1 MAQLEIIKLSS
12 GYDDV
17 LINELSLS
25 TSQPGTFCIL
35 GKNGSGKTTLLKCI
49 AQQQPYKGFIKWGGI
64 DLKSISVSERAKN
77 ISYLHQKNSIS
88 INLKVSELVVMGRYR
103 FKSVFGNYNSE
114 DYKKVDFWLE
124 RLGVLKYR
132 NSFFQELS
140 GGEQQLVWICQSFIQ
155 ETPIIVLDEPTSQLD
170 LENKRKVFD
179 LISERSKKD
188 KLVILVTHDIEYLKN
203 SKGCFIN
210 LSSDD
215 HSLKEITEDELA
227 VQREILEEPK
237 LSK

>member
-1 MAQLEIIKLSS
+1 MAELEIKKLSS
-12 GYDDV
+12 GYDKV

-25 TSQPGTFCIL
+25 ISQPGTLSIL

-49 AQQQPYKGFIKWGGI
+49 AQQQAYSGSIKWGGI
-64 DLKSISVSERAKN
+64 DLKSISVSERAAN

-124 RLGVLKYR
+124 RLGVLNYR
-132 NSFFQELS
+132 NSYFQELS
-140 GGEQQLVWICQSFIQ
+140 GGEQQLVWISQTFIQ

-179 LISERSKKD
+179 LIAEQSNKN
-188 KLVILVTHDIEYLKN
+188 KLVVLVTHDIEYLN
-203 SKGCFIN
+203 AIKGRFVN
-210 LSSDD
+210 LSSGDQK
-215 HSLKEITEDELA
+215 LKEVTENELKI
-227 VQREILEEPK
+227 QREILEEPRLLK
-237 LSK
+237 